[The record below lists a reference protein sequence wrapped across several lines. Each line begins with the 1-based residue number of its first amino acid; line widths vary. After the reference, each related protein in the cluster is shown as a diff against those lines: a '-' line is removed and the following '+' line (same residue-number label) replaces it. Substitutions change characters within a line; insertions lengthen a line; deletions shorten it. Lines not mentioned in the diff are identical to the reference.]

1 MQVLE
6 RIEHKLVQQI
16 RSFELKKLVLERK
29 LGRRLREFDQ
39 ETGFH
44 VYDQVRFFRTW
55 IEKPGPIGAIL
66 PSGKALAQAMARVVD
81 PQIKGPIIELG
92 PGTGPVTEALVARG
106 VDAGRLVLVEFD
118 DDFCRLLR
126 GRYPAATIVQGD
138 AYNLGRLLKEILPEP
153 GGAVLSGLP
162 LFTKPLSTRL
172 RLLQEAFGLL
182 APGAPF
188 VQFTYAAISPIP
200 TSLKGIRAH
209 GSEPIWANVPP
220 ARVWVYSRA

>member
-6 RIEHKLVQQI
+6 RMEHKLVQQI
-16 RSFELKKLVLERK
+16 RSFELKKLALERN

-39 ETGFH
+39 QKGSH
-44 VYDQVRFFRTW
+44 VYDRVRFFRTW
-55 IEKPGPIGAIL
+55 LEKPGPIGAVL
-66 PSGKALAQAMARVVD
+66 PSGRALAQAMARVVD
-81 PQIKGPIIELG
+81 PRIKGPIIELG

-106 VDAGRLVLVEFD
+106 VDAARLVLVEFD

-126 GRYPAATIVQGD
+126 GRYPTATIVQGD
-138 AYNLGRLLKEILPEP
+138 AYHLSRLLKEILPKP
-153 GGAVLSGLP
+153 GGAIVSGLP

-172 RLLQEAFGLL
+172 RLLEEAFGLM

-200 TSLKGIRAH
+200 ISVKGIRAH

-220 ARVWVYSRA
+220 ARVWVYSRV

>member
-6 RIEHKLVQQI
+6 RIEHKLVQEI
-16 RSFELKKLVLERK
+16 RSFELEKLELERK

-39 ETGFH
+39 QNGFH

-55 IEKPGPIGAIL
+55 IEKPGPTSALL

-81 PQIKGPIIELG
+81 PQIKGPIIQLG

-118 DDFCRLLR
+118 GDFCRLLR
-126 GRYPAATIVQGD
+126 RRYPAATIVQGD
-138 AYNLGRLLKEILPEP
+138 AYHLARLLKLPEP
-153 GGAVLSGLP
+153 GGAIVSGLP

-172 RLLQEAFGLL
+172 RLLQEAFGLM